1 MDGPRFLEVEQVLA
15 LHEIQLRLYGGS
27 AGLRDA
33 GMLESAV
40 EMPRSGFGGEYLH
53 ADVFEMAAAYAFHIV
68 MNHPFVDGNKRTG
81 FHAALV
87 FLDLNGYELVLDDGA
102 AYDLVIGVCEGTVTK
117 GQLAEALR
125 DGSEPLPEE

>member
-1 MDGPRFLEVEQVLA
+1 MDDPVFIEVEQVLR
-15 LHEIQLRLYGGS
+15 LHAIQLRLYGGS
-27 AGLRDA
+27 AGIRDT

-40 EMPRSGFGGEYLH
+40 EMPRAGFGGEYLH
-53 ADVFEMAAAYAFHIV
+53 ADIFEMAAAYAFHIV

-87 FLDLNGYELVLDDGA
+87 FLDLNGYELVLDDAA

-117 GQLAEALR
+117 GRLAEASR
-125 DGSEPLPEE
+125 DGSAPLPEE

>member
-1 MDGPRFLEVEQVLA
+1 MFLEVEQVLA
-15 LHEIQLRLYGGS
+15 LHTIQLRLFGGS
-27 AGLRDA
+27 AGVRDS

-40 EMPRSGFGGEYLH
+40 EMPRAGFGGGYLH
-53 ADVFEMAAAYAFHIV
+53 ADIFEMAAAYLFHIV

-87 FLDLNGYELVLDDGA
+87 FLDLNGYELSLEDAV

-117 GQLAEALR
+117 GRVADALR
-125 DGSEPLPEE
+125 DGSAPLPAG